1 MPSSLQQAYSRA
13 IVSLKTGHSA
23 ECRRL
28 QAALEAER
36 ERAEAQFHEC
46 LAQKQLATQLRE
58 RLGETHARRTEY
70 EAAAVIASL
79 IRPIASLI

>member
-1 MPSSLQQAYSRA
+1 MQQAYSRA

-28 QAALEAER
+28 QSALEAER
-36 ERAEAQFHEC
+36 ERAESQFHEC
-46 LAQKQLATQLRE
+46 LAQKQLASQLRE

-79 IRPIASLI
+79 IRTIASLI